1 MTFATQHTAAEV
13 ALTMAAK
20 RLTSADAA
28 AMLEL
33 QLMFRAFDTDD
44 SGEIDRSELQGMM
57 KQLLGNS
64 GNLEELDEMMTEADR
79 DGDGGIGIQE
89 FCVMMGAAPNILSAV
104 TARKEKRRAQKAT
117 PLRIANDGTVDN
129 WRKPRKEGYYVQRAL
144 ENGINRCD
152 RREQMRRRDMSRRAK
167 LNFASSD
174 LIQRCNGGIL
184 GVHSGSGTSTGHT
197 SPKYMS
203 RLHQELTDEL
213 VTKPRCVSRG
223 ASRKGCRTVPPA
235 KRHLLPPADCPLPH
249 LQRPHTSLSA
259 SARGFSSPALPSS
272 PWQTH
277 KHVRATVSYQ
287 GPSTYIANRVTKSL
301 HSSIALPKRPLS
313 CNGPPDLRPRPR
325 VCQPVRNMPSQPDG
339 PPRGQ
344 AAKGHPLSVRLCNKC
359 KGWFESLDH
368 LTRHLMTCSG
378 VPAHRKQRVAAR
390 DRKISCAIKVEERA
404 ANKIQATFRMMLSAD
419 RVRVMEMDRKD
430 AVKKL
435 QRWWKKGILKNQLR
449 MTVAKAASMFRAAS
463 TRPSVSAFLHNTDDK
478 TKDQGVLWSLL
489 YHCIKM
495 RAEWKLWELPIL
507 RGPQQWNKQYR
518 TAVQRYQAYESKFP
532 GGRRFS
538 TVPQEVMTSKQTDYA
553 IMDVSFDEETP
564 DDLII

>member
-1 MTFATQHTAAEV
+1 
-13 ALTMAAK
+13 
-20 RLTSADAA
+20 
-28 AMLEL
+28 
-33 QLMFRAFDTDD
+33 MFRAFDTDN

-57 KQLLGNS
+57 KQLLGDS

-104 TARKEKRRAQKAT
+104 TARKERRRAQKAT

-129 WRKPRKEGYYVQRAL
+129 WRRPRKEGYYVQRAL
-144 ENGINRCD
+144 ENGISRCD

-167 LNFASSD
+167 LNFASSG

-184 GVHSGSGTSTGHT
+184 GGPTGAGTSTSHT
-197 SPKYMS
+197 TPKYMY

-213 VTKPRCVSRG
+213 VTNPRCVSRG
-223 ASRKGCRTVPPA
+223 ASTKGLRTAPPP
-235 KRHLLPPADCPLPH
+235 KKHILPPADCPLPH
-249 LQRPHTSLSA
+249 LKRPHTSLSV
-259 SARGFSSPALPSS
+259 SARGFSSPPLPSS

-277 KHVRATVSYQ
+277 KHVSATTRYR
-287 GPSTYIANRVTKSL
+287 GPSTYSANRVTKSL
-301 HSSIALPKRPLS
+301 HSSLASPKRPLS
-313 CNGPPDLRPRPR
+313 SNGPPDLRSRPR

-339 PPRGQ
+339 HPRGEP
-344 AAKGHPLSVRLCNKC
+344 AKGHPLSVRLCNKC
-359 KGWFESLDH
+359 KGWFESIHH
-368 LTRHLMTCSG
+368 LTRHQMLCSG

-390 DRKISCAIKVEERA
+390 DAVISCAIKVEEHA

-419 RVRVMEMDRKD
+419 RVRVMELDRKE
-430 AVKKL
+430 AVEKL
-435 QRWWKKGILKNQLR
+435 QRWWRRGILKNQLR
-449 MTVAKAASMFRAAS
+449 MTVTKAASMFRAAS
-463 TRPSVSAFLHNTDDK
+463 TRPSISAFLQNSPDDK
-478 TKDQGVLWSLL
+478 TNDQGVLWSLL

-538 TVPQEVMTSKQTDYA
+538 VSPSLEDSQELMTSKQTDYA
-553 IMDVSFDEETP
+553 IMDISFDEETAG
-564 DDLII
+564 DLML